1 MPLIEY
7 GMIGEKVGMSRIFSD
22 NGESIPVT
30 VIKCGPCYVVQ
41 KKEKSTHNYEAI
53 QVGYGEIKEKK
64 INQPRKGHLKKSGL
78 EPLRNLVEFRVKD
91 ISGFQIGQVLKVSG
105 FKVGDTIDIIG
116 KSKGKGFA
124 GVMKRHGYRGGKAS
138 HGSMHHRAPGSIGGT
153 DAGRVWKGK
162 GLPGRMG
169 GERVTMKNL
178 TVVQIN
184 DERDLLVVK
193 GAIPGAPGQTVL
205 VRKNAV

>member
-1 MPLIEY
+1 MPRVEY

-22 NGESIPVT
+22 KGESIPVT
-30 VIKCGPCYVVQ
+30 VIKCGPCYIVQ
-41 KKEKSTHNYEAI
+41 KKEKDTDNYEAVQI
-53 QVGYGEIKEKK
+53 GYGETKEKK
-64 INQPRKGHLKKSGL
+64 VNKPIRGHLKKAGI
-78 EPLRNLVEFRVKD
+78 EPLRKLVEFRVKD
-91 ISGFQIGQVLKVSG
+91 LSAFQVGQVLKVSG
-105 FKVGDTIDIIG
+105 FKVGDTIDIVG

-184 DERDLLVVK
+184 DERNLLVVK

>member
-64 INQPRKGHLKKSGL
+64 INQPRKGHLKKAGL

-124 GVMKRHGYRGGKAS
+124 GVMKRHGFRGGKAS
-138 HGSMHHRAPGSIGGT
+138 HGSMHYRAPGSIGGT

-178 TVVQIN
+178 TVMKIN
-184 DERDLLVVK
+184 EERDLLVVK
-193 GAIPGAPGQTVL
+193 GAVPGAPGQTVL